1 MTILETLL
9 LFLLVGVFIFC
20 VLIYKKLSTLSRVEL
35 VLDRFTQ
42 AIQNLDRGLKEQERF
57 FNDKIAQESRLS
69 RDELKAGLKGSFD
82 SILKQLSEMLTIQTN
97 QLETIRTMVDQRL
110 KSLQTDNNQK
120 LDQMR
125 HVVDEKLQVSLE
137 KRLGE
142 SFKLVSDRLEHV
154 HKGLGEMHSLASGVG
169 DLKKVLTNV
178 KTRGVWGEIQLG
190 ALLEQLL
197 TPDQYEQNVKVKPR
211 TLDHV
216 EFAIKLPGRDQGQK
230 QIWLP
235 IDAKF
240 PQEPYQRLIEAQ
252 ERSDASLVELET
264 RQLEMTLKKSA
275 RQIRDKY
282 ISPPSTT
289 DFAILFLPI
298 EGLYAEALRIP
309 GLQSELQD
317 SYRVVLSGPAT
328 LSALLNSLQMGFRT
342 LAIEKRS
349 SEVWSVL
356 GTIKTEFSKFGDILE
371 KTQKKLQEAGNTIE
385 SAAQKSRNIERKL
398 NRVERL
404 SEEKVMIQAG

>member
-1 MTILETLL
+1 M
-9 LFLLVGVFIFC
+9 LF
-20 VLIYKKLSTLSRVEL
+20 
-35 VLDRFTQ
+35 
-42 AIQNLDRGLKEQERF
+42 
-57 FNDKIAQESRLS
+57 
-69 RDELKAGLKGSFD
+69 
-82 SILKQLSEMLTIQTN
+82 
-97 QLETIRTMVDQRL
+97 
-110 KSLQTDNNQK
+110 
-120 LDQMR
+120 
-125 HVVDEKLQVSLE
+125 
-137 KRLGE
+137 
-142 SFKLVSDRLEHV
+142 
-154 HKGLGEMHSLASGVG
+154 
-169 DLKKVLTNV
+169 
-178 KTRGVWGEIQLG
+178 
-190 ALLEQLL
+190 
-197 TPDQYEQNVKVKPR
+197 
-211 TLDHV
+211 
-216 EFAIKLPGRDQGQK
+216 
-230 QIWLP
+230 
-235 IDAKF
+235 
-240 PQEPYQRLIEAQ
+240 
-252 ERSDASLVELET
+252 RS
-264 RQLEMTLKKSA
+264 
-275 RQIRDKY
+275 Y